1 MLYSVMPRQ
10 YHTNIPA
17 SYLVLLR
24 DSNILLLRRSNTGFW
39 DGSYSLPAGH
49 VESRESFSNA
59 MVREAKEEIGVTLAP
74 EDLRVAHVMHRKSDT
89 DGSERV
95 DAFFVVEKWEGEIVN
110 MEPEKCDDLSWF
122 SPDELPENI
131 IPYIRH
137 VLECIER
144 KVFYS
149 EYGW

>member
-1 MLYSVMPRQ
+1 M
-10 YHTNIPA
+10 
-17 SYLVLLR
+17 VLFR
-24 DSNILLLRRSNTGFW
+24 ESKVLLLRRANTGFW

-49 VESRESFSNA
+49 VESGENFSGA
-59 MVREAKEEIGVTLAP
+59 MVREALEEIGVTLAP

-89 DGSERV
+89 DSSERV
-95 DAFFVVEKWEGEIVN
+95 DTFFVAEKWTGDITN
-110 MEPEKCDDLSWF
+110 REPEKCDDLSWF
-122 SPDELPENI
+122 SLDELPENI